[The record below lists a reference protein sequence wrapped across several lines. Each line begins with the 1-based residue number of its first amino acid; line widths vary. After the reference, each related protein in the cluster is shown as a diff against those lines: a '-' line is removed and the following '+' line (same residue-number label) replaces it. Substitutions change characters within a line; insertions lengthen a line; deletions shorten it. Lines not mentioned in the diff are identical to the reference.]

1 MMKFKILSSYKRKRI
16 VVVVILTKIGGK
28 KNKKKVKINTIISLI
43 IVQTKGQITRGA
55 KQFR

>member
-1 MMKFKILSSYKRKRI
+1 MKFKILSSYKRKRI
-16 VVVVILTKIGGK
+16 VVVVVILTKIGGK